1 MPAASTLSVF
11 RFAPSPNG
19 YLHLGHAYSALLN
32 FDLARRAHGQFLLRI
47 EDIDLGRCRREYD
60 LAICEDLAWLGI
72 RWQRPVRR
80 QSEHFSEYRSTL
92 DRLNQRGLLY
102 PCFCTRR
109 EIIDAPRASSIRS
122 SDPDGSLI
130 YPGTCRHLSA
140 SARRRRI
147 EAGESYALRIDIDQ
161 AIAHVTDLAWSEVD
175 EQGCTRRI
183 GFDPRQ
189 WGDVVVMRKDIP
201 TTYHLAVVVDDATQG
216 VTDVVRGQ
224 DLFAATSIHR
234 ILQDLLGLNAPR
246 YRHHR
251 LIYDSDDQKKLAKRR
266 ASQPLRR
273 LRAQGVRAADIR
285 RQLGF
290 GDWRD

>member
-1 MPAASTLSVF
+1 MPAGSSQSVF

-32 FDLARRAHGQFLLRI
+32 YDLARRTQGQFLLRI
-47 EDIDLGRCRREYD
+47 EDIDIGRCRREYE

-72 RWQRPVRR
+72 CWQTPVRR

-92 DRLNQRGLLY
+92 DRLRQMGLLY

-109 EIIDAPRASSIRS
+109 EIIDADRAGSVRRF
-122 SDPDGSLI
+122 DPDGSLI
-130 YPGTCRHLSA
+130 YPGTCRHLSVA
-140 SARRRRI
+140 VRRRRL
-147 EAGESYALRIDIDQ
+147 EAGESYALRIDTDQ
-161 AIAHVTDLAWSEVD
+161 AIAQVTDLQWSEVD
-175 EQGCTRRI
+175 EQGYLRRI

-201 TTYHLAVVVDDATQG
+201 TTYHLAVVVDDAVQG

-234 ILQDLLGLNAPR
+234 LLQGLLRLDAPR

-273 LRAQGVRAADIR
+273 LRAEGVSAIDIR

-290 GDWRD
+290 DDWH